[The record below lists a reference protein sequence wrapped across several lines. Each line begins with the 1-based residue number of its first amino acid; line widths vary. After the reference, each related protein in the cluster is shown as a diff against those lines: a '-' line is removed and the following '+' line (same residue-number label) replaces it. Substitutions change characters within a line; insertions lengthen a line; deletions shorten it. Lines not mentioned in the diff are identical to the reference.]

1 MLINI
6 KYKKSSYNSYKL
18 LRRKFYQWKTFSEEH
33 PSGSGSEQRDQ
44 RWLDSGRVG
53 VGGHDLAAGHR
64 NPQAQRLSQPLSFG
78 TFASEYC
85 FFVKL
90 LSCFDKETLNNKE
103 RLNDKE
109 TLLSIK
115 IYILNILH
123 IYCECVSQKSD

>member
-1 MLINI
+1 
-6 KYKKSSYNSYKL
+6 
-18 LRRKFYQWKTFSEEH
+18 
-33 PSGSGSEQRDQ
+33 
-44 RWLDSGRVG
+44 
-53 VGGHDLAAGHR
+53 
-64 NPQAQRLSQPLSFG
+64 
-78 TFASEYC
+78 
-85 FFVKL
+85 L